1 MQPERRTLTVAQ
13 VEQYKGKLGFE
24 HRSEEKLTLA
34 LSELVDTLEEFGH
47 PPLQIHA
54 RESYR
59 ITLES
64 DQFKSTLRLRRI
76 PLRLGVRTP
85 KAVPVPGAYIEVALV
100 PNFPEACDREITEI
114 LLAMIL
120 KRMTEALD
128 PLLVF
133 WQDTA
138 KALTSKE
145 FLSAFTQSEPEIPEP
160 LAPSPAIVV
169 QEKVEDLHQSQA
181 DIVIEQAKQRAAKP
195 ADPSAPKETWSPA
208 MVLEKSEKLFPAMS
222 SSETRLWKA
231 DQARAEAE
239 EERARGQALFG
250 SVDEAS
256 PVLERHCDEI
266 EQQRSTK
273 LTSRFRRKR
282 KPQSSYQTIFG
293 NSRLDWVLAVPR
305 ALVSA
310 PANLLRSADLVLS
323 VRAVITAMVVLFL
336 HGSGMV
342 QAAAR
347 AFLP

>member
-1 MQPERRTLTVAQ
+1 MAK

-54 RESYR
+54 RETYR

-85 KAVPVPGAYIEVALV
+85 KGLPVPGAYIEVALV
-100 PNFPEACDREITEI
+100 PNFPEACDREITEM

-128 PLLVF
+128 PLIVF
-133 WQDTA
+133 WQDTP

-145 FLSAFTQSEPEIPEP
+145 YLSAFTQSEPAMSEP
-160 LAPSPAIVV
+160 LAPSPAIVM
-169 QEKVEDLHQSQA
+169 QEKEKAEDLHPSQA
-181 DIVIEQAKQRAAKP
+181 NMVIEQAQQRAAGN
-195 ADPSAPKETWSPA
+195 AAPSTPQETSSPSNA
-208 MVLEKSEKLFPAMS
+208 LEEKDKLVSSMS
-222 SSETRLWKA
+222 SSDARLWKA

-273 LTSRFRRKR
+273 LTNRFRRKR

-293 NSRLDWVLAVPR
+293 NSRLDWILAIPR
-305 ALVSA
+305 ALFSA
-310 PANLLRSADLVLS
+310 PANFLRSADLVLS